1 MGLSLLRLTTLRLG
15 AREDRPRRR
24 GRMEFLKVV
33 APWKE
38 KKKSRDAGVPIGARW
53 TLPTHE
59 TATDRFGGEHLDG
72 HQRADQG

>member
-1 MGLSLLRLTTLRLG
+1 
-15 AREDRPRRR
+15 
-24 GRMEFLKVV
+24 MEFLKVV